1 MSQPTTT
8 TGALAVTGICKAFS
22 GVRVLDNVDFS
33 VTAGSV
39 VGLIGENG
47 AGKSTLSAIMA
58 GMHQP
63 NAGIMTLDGVE
74 FSPHSPAESLDHG
87 VALIHQ
93 EIRMVPELSVAE
105 NIFLGRLPRK
115 HGRVSMAEAYDRAGD
130 ALRVL
135 GLDVDPRRRVAGLS
149 MASQQGI
156 EIAKAITRDPRYLI
170 FDEPSASLTQHET
183 DLVLHQIDVLRR
195 RGVGVVYISHRLNEV
210 QTVADEIVCMRDG
223 RVARRW
229 ENSDVSQEDMVSA
242 MVGRD
247 FTFDHHAP
255 APSSSDVVLEV
266 RGLGRHGV
274 FQNIDF
280 TVSRG
285 EILGI
290 AGLVGAGR
298 TEVVRAIAGVD
309 RADVGDVVIEGRT
322 LPRGKVSAAIRAG
335 IVMVPEDRKG
345 QGLNL
350 DRTGGQNIATPWER
364 ALRGRSLVTSGWIG
378 SVAQRAARDFD
389 IRGRVDGPVV
399 RLSGGN
405 QQKVLLAKWLVREPK
420 VLILDEPTRGVDVG
434 AKTAIY
440 EIIREVVSR
449 GVAVIV
455 VSSELEEVLG
465 LAHRVLVMSA
475 GGQRCILDR
484 AEATSEAVI
493 SLAMP
498 SAPPREAPA
507 PNSGGT
513 GRIHPLTGS
522 RS

>member
-8 TGALAVTGICKAFS
+8 GALALTGICKSFS
-22 GVRVLDNVDFS
+22 GVRVLDTVDFA
-33 VTAGSV
+33 VAAGSV

-63 NAGIMTLDGVE
+63 NAGIMTIDGVE
-74 FSPHSPAESLDHG
+74 FSPRGPAESLDQG

-115 HGRVSMAEAYDRAGD
+115 HGRVSMAEAHDRAGD

-135 GLDVDPRRRVAGLS
+135 GVDLDPRRRVAGLS

-170 FDEPSASLTQHET
+170 FDEPSSSLTQHET
-183 DLVLHQIDVLRR
+183 DLVLHQIDVLRT

-210 QTVADEIVCMRDG
+210 QSVADEIVCMRDG
-223 RVARRW
+223 RVVRRW
-229 ENSDVSQEDMVSA
+229 ENSDVSQEEMVGA

-255 APSSSDVVLEV
+255 APSSGDVVLEV

-274 FQNIDF
+274 FHDIEF
-280 TVSRG
+280 TVTRG

-309 RADVGDVVIEGRT
+309 RTDVGHVVLEGRT

-335 IVMVPEDRKG
+335 VVMVPEDRKG

-350 DRTGGQNIATPWER
+350 DRTGGQNIVTPWEKV
-364 ALRGRSLVTSGWIG
+364 LRGRSLVTFGWID
-378 SVAQRAARDFD
+378 SVAERAARDFD
-389 IRGRVDGPVV
+389 IRGRIDGPVV

-440 EIIREVVSR
+440 EIIREVASR

-475 GGQRCILDR
+475 GGQRGILDR
-484 AEATSEAVI
+484 TEATSEAVI

-498 SAPPREAPA
+498 VGANP
-507 PNSGGT
+507 
-513 GRIHPLTGS
+513 
-522 RS
+522 

>member
-1 MSQPTTT
+1 MSQPTIGT
-8 TGALAVTGICKAFS
+8 LAVTGICKAFS
-22 GVRVLDNVDFS
+22 GVQVLHTVDFA
-33 VTAGSV
+33 VPAGSV

-58 GMHQP
+58 GVHQP
-63 NAGIMTLDGVE
+63 TSGTMTLDGAG
-74 FSPHSPAESLDHG
+74 FSPRSPAESLSQG

-93 EIRMVPELSVAE
+93 EIRMIPELSVAE
-105 NIFLGRLPRK
+105 NIFLGRLPLK
-115 HGRVSMAEAYDRAGD
+115 HGRVNMAEAHDRAGA
-130 ALRVL
+130 ALREL
-135 GLDVDPRRRVAGLS
+135 GLDLDPRRRVAGLS

-156 EIAKAITRDPRYLI
+156 EIAKAITGNPRYLI
-170 FDEPSASLTQHET
+170 FDEPSSSLTQRET
-183 DLVLHQIDVLRR
+183 DLVLHQIDVLRT

-210 QTVADEIVCMRDG
+210 QSVADQIVCMRDG
-223 RVARRW
+223 RVVRRW
-229 ENSDVSQEDMVSA
+229 ETSGVSQEDMVGA

-255 APSSSDVVLEV
+255 PPSSGEVVLEV

-274 FQNIDF
+274 FRDVNF
-280 TVSRG
+280 SVNRG

-309 RADVGDVVIEGRT
+309 RNDVGDVVLEGRT
-322 LPRGKVSAAIRAG
+322 LPRGKVSAAIKAG
-335 IVMVPEDRKG
+335 VVMVPEDRKG

-350 DRTGGQNIATPWER
+350 DRTGGQNIVSPWER
-364 ALRGRSLVTSGWIG
+364 MLRGRSLVTTPWID
-378 SVAQRAARDFD
+378 SLARKATGDFD
-389 IRGRVDGPVV
+389 IRGRIDGPVV

-405 QQKVLLAKWLVREPK
+405 QQKVLLAKWLAREPK

-434 AKTAIY
+434 AKMAIY
-440 EIIREVVSR
+440 EIIRNVASR
-449 GVAVIV
+449 GVAVVV

-475 GGQRCILDR
+475 GGQRAILDR
-484 AEATSEAVI
+484 RDATSEAVI

-498 SAPPREAPA
+498 PSPQHEPHSH
-507 PNSGGT
+507 SGGT
-513 GRIHPLTGS
+513 SRHLLRGS

>member
-8 TGALAVTGICKAFS
+8 GALALTGICKSFS
-22 GVRVLDNVDFS
+22 GVRVLDTVDFA
-33 VTAGSV
+33 VAAGSV

-63 NAGIMTLDGVE
+63 NAGIMTIDGVE
-74 FSPHSPAESLDHG
+74 FSPRGPAESLDQG

-115 HGRVSMAEAYDRAGD
+115 HGRVSMAEAHDRAGD

-135 GLDVDPRRRVAGLS
+135 GVDLDPRRRVAGLS

-170 FDEPSASLTQHET
+170 FDEPSSSLTQHET
-183 DLVLHQIDVLRR
+183 DLVLHQIDVLRT

-210 QTVADEIVCMRDG
+210 QSVADEIVCMRDG
-223 RVARRW
+223 RVVRRW
-229 ENSDVSQEDMVSA
+229 ENSDVSQEEMVGA

-255 APSSSDVVLEV
+255 APSSGDVVLEV

-274 FQNIDF
+274 FHDIEF
-280 TVSRG
+280 TVTRG

-309 RADVGDVVIEGRT
+309 RTDVGHVVLEGRT

-335 IVMVPEDRKG
+335 VVMVPEDRKG

-350 DRTGGQNIATPWER
+350 DRTGGQNIVTPWEKV
-364 ALRGRSLVTSGWIG
+364 LRGRSLVTFGWID
-378 SVAQRAARDFD
+378 SVAERAARDFD

-440 EIIREVVSR
+440 EIIREVASR

-475 GGQRCILDR
+475 GGQRGILDR
-484 AEATSEAVI
+484 TEATSEAVI

-498 SAPPREAPA
+498 VGANP
-507 PNSGGT
+507 
-513 GRIHPLTGS
+513 
-522 RS
+522 

>member
-1 MSQPTTT
+1 MSQSTTAN
-8 TGALAVTGICKAFS
+8 GALTLSGICKSFA
-22 GVRVLDNVDFS
+22 GVRVLDTVDFS
-33 VTAGSV
+33 VAGGSV

-47 AGKSTLSAIMA
+47 AGKSTLSGVLA
-58 GMHQP
+58 GIHQP
-63 NAGIMTLDGVE
+63 DAGVMTLDG
-74 FSPHSPAESLDHG
+74 AEYAPRGPGDSLVRG

-105 NIFLGRLPRK
+105 NIFLGRLPCKR
-115 HGRVSMAEAYDRAGD
+115 GRVSMAEAHDLAGD
-130 ALRVL
+130 ALRTL
-135 GLDVDPRRRVAGLS
+135 GVDLDPRRQVAGLS
-149 MASQQGI
+149 MAAQQGI

-170 FDEPSASLTQHET
+170 FDEPSASLTSHET
-183 DLVLHQIDVLRR
+183 DLVLHQIDVLRKR
-195 RGVGVVYISHRLNEV
+195 NVGVVYISHRLGEV
-210 QTVADEIVCMRDG
+210 QSIADAIVCMRDG
-223 RVARRW
+223 RVVRRW
-229 ENSDVSQEDMVSA
+229 DSGQVSHDEMVGA

-255 APSSSDVVLEV
+255 APSTGHIVLEV
-266 RGLGRHGV
+266 RGLGRRGA
-274 FQNIDF
+274 FKDIDF
-280 TVSRG
+280 TLARG

-309 RADVGDVVIEGRT
+309 RTDVGDVVLEGRS
-322 LPRGKVSAAIRAG
+322 LPSGKVAAAMRAG

-350 DRTGGQNIATPWER
+350 DRTGGENIVSPWER
-364 ALRGRSLVTSGWIG
+364 VLRRRSLVTSGWVD
-378 SVAQRAARDFD
+378 SMADKASRNFD
-389 IRGRVDGPVV
+389 IRGRMDGPVV

-405 QQKVLLAKWLVREPK
+405 QQKVLLAKWLVQEPK

-440 EIIREVVSR
+440 EIIRDVASR

-475 GGQRCILDR
+475 GRQRCILDR
-484 AEATSEAVI
+484 AEATAEAVI
-493 SLAMP
+493 GFAMP
-498 SAPPREAPA
+498 V
-507 PNSGGT
+507 
-513 GRIHPLTGS
+513 GS
-522 RS
+522 TA

>member
-8 TGALAVTGICKAFS
+8 TGALVATGICKAFS

-33 VTAGSV
+33 VAAGSV

-63 NAGIMTLDGVE
+63 NAGIMTIDGVE
-74 FSPHSPAESLDHG
+74 FSPRGPAESLDQG

-115 HGRVSMAEAYDRAGD
+115 HGRVSMAEAHDRAGD

-135 GLDVDPRRRVAGLS
+135 GVDLDPRRRVAGLS

-170 FDEPSASLTQHET
+170 FDEPSSSLTQHET
-183 DLVLHQIDVLRR
+183 DLVLHQIDVLRT

-210 QTVADEIVCMRDG
+210 QSVADEIVCMRDG
-223 RVARRW
+223 RVVRRW
-229 ENSDVSQEDMVSA
+229 ENSDVSQEEMVGA

-255 APSSSDVVLEV
+255 APSSGDVVLEV

-274 FQNIDF
+274 FHDIEF
-280 TVSRG
+280 TVTRG

-309 RADVGDVVIEGRT
+309 RTDVGHVVLEGRT

-335 IVMVPEDRKG
+335 VVMVPEDRKG

-350 DRTGGQNIATPWER
+350 DRTGGQNIVTPWEKV
-364 ALRGRSLVTSGWIG
+364 LRGRSLVTFGWID
-378 SVAQRAARDFD
+378 SVAERAARDFD

-405 QQKVLLAKWLVREPK
+405 QQKVLLAKWLVRQPK

-440 EIIREVVSR
+440 EIIREVASR

-475 GGQRCILDR
+475 GGQRGILDR
-484 AEATSEAVI
+484 TEATSEAVI

-498 SAPPREAPA
+498 VGANP
-507 PNSGGT
+507 
-513 GRIHPLTGS
+513 
-522 RS
+522 